1 MAFITIDD
9 DIGIQLGTFAFS
21 FKASGSIEKGQA
33 VRLVDDNTVAATS
46 AGNQDAIGIA
56 DYDASDGE
64 MVAIYCA
71 GNIVRCGI
79 SGSSIPSVGATVGAY
94 KEGYLSGDS
103 TGRNCGIV
111 VEAPSSNPGVGKVL
125 LI

>member
-21 FKASGSIEKGQA
+21 FKASGNIQKGQA
-33 VRLVDDNTVAATS
+33 VRLVEDNTVAAVS
-46 AGNQDAIGIA
+46 ASSQNAIGVA

-64 MVAIYCA
+64 MIAVYCA
-71 GNIVRCGI
+71 GNIVRCGL
-79 SGSSIPSVGATVGAY
+79 SGASALDIGSTVGAF
-94 KEGYLSGDS
+94 KDGYLTDK
-103 TGRNCGIV
+103 TGGRVCGIV

>member
-21 FKASGSIEKGQA
+21 FRASGNIKKGQA
-33 VRLVDDNTVAATS
+33 VRLVDDNTVAAVS
-46 AGNQDAIGIA
+46 ASSQNAVGVA

-79 SGSSIPSVGATVGAY
+79 SGASIPDVGSTVGAY
-94 KEGYLSGDS
+94 KEGYLTDA
-103 TGRNCGIV
+103 TGGRVCGIV
-111 VEAPSSNPGVGKVL
+111 VEAPSSNPGIGKVL